1 MYLSNIKE
9 LGWPEPLAYQHQS
22 SFIRQLLLTGLELN
36 TRQAR
41 FAGIGNL
48 HSQISE
54 LKRKGVP
61 VSVRY
66 KQAIDPFIQC
76 LNSYPVLHVRMTE
89 KQRAAY
95 LESLGA

>member
-1 MYLSNIKE
+1 MYLDNIRD

-22 SFIRQLLLTGLELN
+22 SFIRQLLLAGIELN

-48 HSQISE
+48 HSKISE

-66 KQAIDPFIQC
+66 KQAIDPFTHA
-76 LNSYPVLHVRMTE
+76 LNPYPVLHVLMTE